1 MDSLF
6 EYFDYQQ
13 WLRDYYEYRKQRHS
27 YFSYRYMSAK
37 TGIDPAFLVKVLQG
51 KVHITLKSVP
61 RIAALCGFD
70 TRETRY
76 FEYLVR
82 YGRAKKNDEIK
93 KCFEKLLSMR
103 EQCGISV
110 EESQYE
116 FYQKW
121 YHSAIRS
128 LIGAGFFNSDYAH
141 LARQLSP
148 AVTPEQACSSVEL
161 LGRLGMIQKEKD
173 GRYALAKP
181 LITTGRKWQSSAIHQ
196 FQKECI
202 KLAGE
207 SLDRHPKERRDIST
221 VTIAVSHK
229 DMDAI
234 RELTQQ
240 YRHALLNL
248 KTENETV
255 DCVYQV
261 NVQIFPLS
269 EVQNIQ

>member
-1 MDSLF
+1 MESLF

-13 WLRDYYEYRKQRHS
+13 WLRDYYEHRKERHR

-51 KVHITLKSVP
+51 KVHLTLKSVP
-61 RIAALCGFD
+61 RIADLCSLD
-70 TRETRY
+70 AREAGY

-82 YGRAKKNDEIK
+82 YGRAKKNEDIK
-93 KCFEKLLSMR
+93 KYFEKLLSMR
-103 EQCGISV
+103 ERCGVSV

-128 LIGAGFFNSDYAH
+128 LIGAGFFDGSYDR

-148 AVTPEQACSSVEL
+148 SIDPEQAQSSVL
-161 LGRLGMIQKEKD
+161 LLEQLGMIQKDSE
-173 GRYALAKP
+173 GGYELAKP
-181 LITTGRKWQSSAIHQ
+181 LITTGRKWQSTAIHQ

-202 KLAGE
+202 KLAGQ

-229 DMDAI
+229 DMEAI

-269 EVQNIQ
+269 EVQKTQ